1 MGSSVNYHS
10 LNDKMVSFWGNLS
23 FMDVTRQKWGT
34 PRLRELFPEPRGLR
48 YRALSSGRSD
58 ICFWKV
64 SKSVKR
70 ERRAVKSPGSFT
82 RFISVRNFSTAKIDQ
97 FAFVQRSPR
106 SLPDTFSKVS
116 TAQAL
121 SPFSIPS
128 SSSFFPF
135 PKKLSRNVFET
146 VPGSSVCFSRNRP
159 TLHCTLFLSSQVQES
174 SIHTLDARLDLRD
187 EMIKNI

>member
-34 PRLRELFPEPRGLR
+34 PRPRELFPEPRGLR

-97 FAFVQRSPR
+97 FAFVRSPR
-106 SLPDTFSKVS
+106 PTFTPFASWHFFESFDRSSSLPLLYPFVLLVLSFSEKTVS
-116 TAQAL
+116 KR
-121 SPFSIPS
+121 FRNC
-128 SSSFFPF
+128 
-135 PKKLSRNVFET
+135 SRII
-146 VPGSSVCFSRNRP
+146 G
-159 TLHCTLFLSSQVQES
+159 LLL
-174 SIHTLDARLDLRD
+174 A
-187 EMIKNI
+187 

>member
-10 LNDKMVSFWGNLS
+10 LNDKTVSFRGNLS

-34 PRLRELFPEPRGLR
+34 PRPRELFPEPRGLR

-116 TAQAL
+116 TAEPL
-121 SPFSIPS
+121 PPS
-128 SSSFFPF
+128 S
-135 PKKLSRNVFET
+135 
-146 VPGSSVCFSRNRP
+146 
-159 TLHCTLFLSSQVQES
+159 LFLSPPPRSFLFRKNCLETFSKLFQDHRSASRVTVQLC
-174 SIHTLDARLDLRD
+174 TAPFFFLV
-187 EMIKNI
+187 KY